1 MRHSDSAITVVIMGV
16 SGAGKTTIGQSLA
29 LELGAEFRDGD
40 DLHSEENIAAM
51 AAGTPLG
58 DRERTPWLHAVGRS
72 LAEARSGSQDVV
84 MACSALKRSYRDLLR
99 QHVPDLFFVFLDG
112 PMDLVHERIVQRNHD
127 FMPASLLASQYLS
140 LQPLQDDEDGIR
152 IDIAEAR
159 DQMVREIMATPELAT
174 QGS

>member
-1 MRHSDSAITVVIMGV
+1 MRHSGSAISVVIMGV

-29 LELGAEFRDGD
+29 VELSAQFRDGD
-40 DLHSEENIAAM
+40 DLHSPENIAAM

-72 LAEARSGSQDVV
+72 MAEARSGRQDVV

-112 PMDLVHERIVQRNHD
+112 PMELVHERIVQRNHD

-140 LQPLQDDEDGIR
+140 LQPLEQDEDGIR
-152 IDIAEAR
+152 IDIGNAL

-174 QGS
+174 QRS